1 MKTFNYSERNA
12 MKTYLL
18 IFPYLTLWIVSLIW
32 YFGGVVRLINSVNN
46 NGFKLNILL
55 FSIVF
60 FIPYFYIYKLIIP
73 KIKININNERI
84 VFTKTGKTDLVISI
98 ANISCMKQNENDMNS
113 LNLYDK
119 NESLIIVIKP
129 NTNDNNLVNEIAE
142 AIQQLA
148 SFKKETVIKK
158 FLNTSYLSVIY
169 QKM

>member
-18 IFPYLTLWIVSLIW
+18 LFPYLTLWIVLLIW

-73 KIKININNERI
+73 KIKININNSSTI
-84 VFTKTGKTDLVISI
+84 
-98 ANISCMKQNENDMNS
+98 NQ
-113 LNLYDK
+113 
-119 NESLIIVIKP
+119 
-129 NTNDNNLVNEIAE
+129 
-142 AIQQLA
+142 
-148 SFKKETVIKK
+148 
-158 FLNTSYLSVIY
+158 
-169 QKM
+169 

>member
-1 MKTFNYSERNA
+1 